1 MAGGR
6 SVWGNIANVKRCQ
19 VPLKGVKYEWRC
31 HRVFASF
38 SQIRRAVVLDAT
50 QDSFLLAAAPC

>member
-1 MAGGR
+1 MLRGGR
-6 SVWGNIANVKRCQ
+6 RSVAEIIKKPDDNAIR
-19 VPLKGVKYEWRC
+19 VKYEWRC

-50 QDSFLLAAAPC
+50 QDSFLLAAAPR